1 MRPVVVIILVIA
13 LTIQLFEEAL
23 SKITRPKLKKIRVK
37 KPRTSKSKSKMTR
50 IKHSSSSKTKIKAS
64 KKPAVAAT
72 DTHSHHGH
80 GGLGGLY
87 VAQTTT
93 DSVAA
98 LGNTGA
104 GITGVVLQSQAGKN
118 DNKVATEGEQVGEE
132 NNESEQ

>member
-64 KKPAVAAT
+64 KKP
-72 DTHSHHGH
+72 GH